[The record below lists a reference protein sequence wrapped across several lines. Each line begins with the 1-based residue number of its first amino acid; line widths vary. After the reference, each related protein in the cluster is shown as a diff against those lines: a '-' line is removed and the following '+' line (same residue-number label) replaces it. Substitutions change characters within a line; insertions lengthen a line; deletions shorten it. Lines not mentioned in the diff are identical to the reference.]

1 MQNKDMVIRSFKK
14 CGITTN
20 VDGIE
25 NHEVNIRGLDGY
37 IMPLPEEEFHL
48 ETDSDSEDENGE
60 YEMEEDGDISEH
72 SSN

>member
-1 MQNKDMVIRSFKK
+1 MVIRSFKK

-20 VDGIE
+20 VDGTE
-25 NHEVNIRGLDGY
+25 NHEVDIRGLDGY

-60 YEMEEDGDISEH
+60 
-72 SSN
+72 